1 MEKDDKVIVVGITTF
16 VFIVISFILLFNDI
30 INYFI
35 VSTTISIILFI
46 YLIYVVF
53 DKTDEV
59 STYNKKLKRILKT
72 YDSILVYTKSDIEL
86 NDQNII
92 FIKKFEDLLKS
103 QEELSKPLLYIEEEK
118 SSAFMLVDGNEI
130 LVNIMK
136 ESEEVDSRTENR
148 LIAFINKCK
157 KDKEVDPKILDDLD
171 KTTIIQ
177 LNNNKLYKVSPIR
190 KKSE

>member
-1 MEKDDKVIVVGITTF
+1 MEKEDKVIVVGITTF

-35 VSTTISIILFI
+35 VSATITGVLFI
-46 YLIYVVF
+46 YLLYLVF

-59 STYNKKLKRILKT
+59 SIYNKKLKKILKA
-72 YDSILVYTKSDIEL
+72 YDSILVYTKDEIKL

-92 FIKKFEDLLKS
+92 FVKKFDDLLKS
-103 QEELSKPLLYIEEEK
+103 QEELSKPILYVEEEK
-118 SSAFMLVDGNEI
+118 SSAFILLDGNEL

-136 ESEEVDSRTENR
+136 LNDEVDSRTENR
-148 LIAFINKCK
+148 FIAFINKCK
-157 KDKEVDPKILDDLD
+157 QQKDVDPKILDDLD

-177 LNNNKLYKVSPIR
+177 LNNNKAYKISPIR
-190 KKSE
+190 KNK